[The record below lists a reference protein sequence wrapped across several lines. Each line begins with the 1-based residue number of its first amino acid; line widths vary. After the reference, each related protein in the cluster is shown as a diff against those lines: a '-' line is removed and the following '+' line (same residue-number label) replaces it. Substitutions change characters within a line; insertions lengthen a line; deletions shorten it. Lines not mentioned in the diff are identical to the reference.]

1 MIAIDKFFYFFKFCS
16 AIIKCKVLLFSMGNG
31 VNILLSRCWKI
42 MSRLLHSQTVLL
54 FINISVL
61 RDYLYESI
69 CPSNLMERPANA
81 REIHVSAIYTMSAN
95 VVLPVFY

>member
-1 MIAIDKFFYFFKFCS
+1 
-16 AIIKCKVLLFSMGNG
+16 
-31 VNILLSRCWKI
+31 

-69 CPSNLMERPANA
+69 CPSNLMERPATA

-95 VVLPVFY
+95 VVLRYFIDYEIFHFLLHVVSSTSLAINDKYMYMKTC